1 MAGPAASGVLV
12 YAKDVERLAAFYETI
27 FAMSRQFESPD
38 LVVLE
43 SPALQLVLHAIPAK
57 IAASISITTPP
68 ARREQS
74 ALKPFFA
81 VESISAARVAAA
93 QLGGE
98 IFADQFTARGFN
110 ACNACDPEGNIFQVR
125 EPVRATASDVV

>member
-1 MAGPAASGVLV
+1 MAGAATDGVLI
-12 YAKDVERLAAFYETI
+12 YAKGVERLAAFYETVL
-27 FAMSRQFESPD
+27 AMSRQFESPD

-43 SPALQLVLHAIPAK
+43 SPATQLVLHGIPAK

-74 ALKPFFA
+74 ALKPFFS
-81 VESISAARVAAA
+81 VESISAARIAAA

-98 IFADQFTARGFN
+98 VFGQPFSARGFN

-125 EPVRATASDVV
+125 ENAP